1 MLRKI
6 RIILAAVFFIGLTLL
21 FLDFTGTLHAWL
33 GWMAKVQFWP
43 AVLALNVVVVV
54 ALIALTLVFGRIY
67 CSVICP
73 LGVMQ
78 DVFGWLGKKAKKNRY
93 TYSKEVKWL
102 RYPLLVIFIVA
113 LLAGVGSVFQLL
125 EPYSAFG
132 RIATMLLQPLWQM
145 GNNVLATLAERYDS
159 YAFYSVDVWMRS
171 MPVVI
176 IALATLVLLAVL
188 AWRGGRTYCNTICP
202 VGTVLS
208 FFARFSF
215 YKIRIDTSKCKNCSL
230 CAKNCKASCIDFKNH
245 KVDYSRCVVCG
256 DCIESCHSGA
266 LSLSRPSPQPL
277 QTHPRPLPT
286 GRGVDTSSV
295 EETDIQCNYS
305 PPSQG
310 GARGGSEGSGGFP
323 SSSRRSFLLATALAT
338 TAALAQEKKKVD
350 GGLAEIVGKKA
361 PERQTPIVPPGAQS
375 LKNMQTRCTGCQLCV
390 SECPNHVLRP
400 STDLLHIMQPVMDFD
415 RGYCRPECTLCSD
428 VCPAGAIK
436 PLDEVEKS
444 SIQIGHAVV
453 SADHCISALGEAECG
468 NCARHCPAQAIEM
481 VPSDPDDDLS
491 PSVPAVNEEACIG
504 CGACEYLCPVRPL
517 SAIYVEGH
525 EVHRTI

>member
-6 RIILAAVFFIGLTLL
+6 RITLAAVFFIGLTLL
-21 FLDFTGTLHAWL
+21 FLDFMGTLHHWL
-33 GWMAKVQFWP
+33 GWMAKVQFLP
-43 AVLALNVVVVV
+43 AMLALNVVVIV
-54 ALIALTLVFGRIY
+54 ALIALTLLFGRIY

-78 DVFGWLGKKAKKNRY
+78 DLFGWLGKKARKNRY

-102 RYPLLVIFIVA
+102 RYPMLVLFIVA

-132 RIATMLLQPLWQM
+132 RIATMLLQPLWQL
-145 GNNVLATLAERYDS
+145 GNNVLASLAERYDS

-171 MPVVI
+171 MPVFV
-176 IALATLVLLAVL
+176 IALVTLMVLMVL
-188 AWRGGRTYCNTICP
+188 AWRGGRTWCNTVCP
-202 VGTVLS
+202 VGTELS

-215 YKIRIDTSKCKNCSL
+215 LKINFDVDKCRSCSL
-230 CAKNCKASCIDFKNH
+230 CTKNCKASCIDFKSH

-256 DCIESCHSGA
+256 DCIDSCKFGA
-266 LSLSRPSPQPL
+266 LKYDHARLHKAAHDS
-277 QTHPRPLPT
+277 H
-286 GRGVDTSSV
+286 VDASK
-295 EETDIQCNYS
+295 
-305 PPSQG
+305 
-310 GARGGSEGSGGFP
+310 
-323 SSSRRSFLLATALAT
+323 RSFLLATALAT

-361 PERQTPIVPPGAQS
+361 PERQTPIAPPGAQS
-375 LKNMQTRCTGCQLCV
+375 LKHLAQHCTGCQLCV
-390 SECPNHVLRP
+390 SECPNGVLRP
-400 STDLLHIMQPVMDFD
+400 NLQSSIFNLQSSFMQPVMSFD
-415 RGYCRPECTLCSD
+415 RGYCRPECTRCSD

-444 SIQIGHAVV
+444 AIQIGHAVV

-481 VPSDPDDDLS
+481 VPTDPDDDLS

-517 SAIYVEGH
+517 SAIHVEGH